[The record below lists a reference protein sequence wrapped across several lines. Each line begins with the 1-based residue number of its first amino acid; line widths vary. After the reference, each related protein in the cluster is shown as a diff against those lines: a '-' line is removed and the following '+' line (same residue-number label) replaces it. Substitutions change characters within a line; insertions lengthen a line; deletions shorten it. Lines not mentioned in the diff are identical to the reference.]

1 VSKFTAIFS
10 ISIASLALA
19 ACATGG
25 LTSDRD
31 SAPSAR
37 PNLRLDSVPA
47 VGADLIFPKAVTT
60 DIVNANRVQHQVRAR
75 LGERA
80 TAELDLCVSPQ
91 GNVTKV
97 ALARSSSLTAF
108 DDAILRDA
116 EEWKFEA
123 MPGPATAQSCT
134 RAIVAYTPHR

>member
-1 VSKFTAIFS
+1 
-10 ISIASLALA
+10 
-19 ACATGG
+19 
-25 LTSDRD
+25 
-31 SAPSAR
+31 
-37 PNLRLDSVPA
+37 VPA
-47 VGADLIFPKAVTT
+47 VSADLVFPKAVST
-60 DIVNANRVQHQVRAR
+60 DVVNANRVQHQVRAR

-91 GNVTKV
+91 GTVTKV
-97 ALARSSSLTAF
+97 ALARSSSLPAF

-123 MPGPATAQSCT
+123 LPGPATAQSCT